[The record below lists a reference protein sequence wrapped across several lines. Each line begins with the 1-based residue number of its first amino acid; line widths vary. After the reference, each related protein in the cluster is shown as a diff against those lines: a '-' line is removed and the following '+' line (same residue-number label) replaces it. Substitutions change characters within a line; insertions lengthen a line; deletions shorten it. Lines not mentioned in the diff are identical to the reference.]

1 MKALAKYEVAI
12 GWVGTLGTGA
22 LMLWMFWGGR

>member
-12 GWVGTLGTGA
+12 GWVGTLATGA
-22 LMLWMFWGGR
+22 LIGWMFWGGR